1 MDKNINT
8 FVMRL
13 KEWFSWHFPELGK
26 IITDSLM
33 FVKIVQMIGKR
44 ETILQAL
51 DDEGRA
57 DKMKEKLSD
66 IVLDEEKAQQII
78 DAARVSMG
86 QPLNETD
93 EL

>member
-1 MDKNINT
+1 MLVSNQAQSCQWHHPLDN

-33 FVKIVQMIGKR
+33 FVKVVQYIGKR
-44 ETILQAL
+44 DTITSAL

-57 DKMKEKLSD
+57 DKIKDKL
-66 IVLDEEKAQQII
+66 
-78 DAARVSMG
+78 
-86 QPLNETD
+86 
-93 EL
+93 